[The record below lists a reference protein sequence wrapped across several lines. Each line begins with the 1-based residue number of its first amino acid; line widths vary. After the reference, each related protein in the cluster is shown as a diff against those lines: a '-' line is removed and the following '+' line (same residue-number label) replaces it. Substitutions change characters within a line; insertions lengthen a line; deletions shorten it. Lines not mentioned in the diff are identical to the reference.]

1 MAAFSCP
8 VLILHTSFQPNM
20 LMKWS
25 HFILEAQQQQQ
36 IHLFKQKSGSQDGM
50 TRRLSV
56 SAASSLFLTGCTPNV
71 NSLQKLLLFSKAHR
85 AALL

>member
-8 VLILHTSFQPNM
+8 VLILRTSFEPNM
-20 LMKWS
+20 LMNWS
-25 HFILEAQQQQQ
+25 HFILEAQQQQ

-71 NSLQKLLLFSKAHR
+71 NSVHCSLPE
-85 AALL
+85 ALVVL